1 MCTCVSYLYVAN
13 ESVARDEWEGMSDE
27 EIVAY
32 LSFCLG
38 YCLRTPEEDS
48 LGFDIALLVVSL
60 LAYWEQLYNE
70 VSRQAKGTL

>member
-1 MCTCVSYLYVAN
+1 
-13 ESVARDEWEGMSDE
+13 MSDE

-60 LAYWEQLYNE
+60 LAYWEQLYDA